1 MTFEIHNVGTVLGG
15 EAFLLVTEQSTALID
30 SGFAFGAK
38 GLVKNIAK
46 ILDGRPLDYI
56 LLTHSHYDHV
66 SGAQE
71 CRRHWPDAKIV
82 SAEHAAKV
90 FQKPSAIKTMMKLN
104 RSAARN
110 THHFPIFK
118 DNISGIST
126 DMIVKDGDVI
136 DLGDMKLEVLET
148 PGHTWDTIA
157 FWSAKE
163 KLLVS
168 NETIGVAVDIDNVTP
183 ACLVSFKKAVES
195 IERVR
200 ALAPESIVM
209 PHYGVVSGS
218 DVCAKYLE
226 SAYAGHMSY
235 KDMILEAYDG
245 GMEGDDLLK
254 YSKDRLWVGPIRIG
268 QPEAAFDLNNK
279 YIVPTI
285 VKEFRQ

>member
-15 EAFLLVTEQSTALID
+15 EAFLLVTEQKTALID

-38 GLVKNIAK
+38 GLVKNIAR
-46 ILDGRPLDYI
+46 ILGDRPLDYI
-56 LLTHSHYDHV
+56 LLTHSHYDHI

-82 SAEHAAKV
+82 SAAHAAKV

-104 RSAARN
+104 RSAAIN
-110 THHFPIFK
+110 THHFPIFR
-118 DNISGIST
+118 DNITGIST
-126 DMIVKDGDVI
+126 DIIVKEGDVI
-136 DLGDMKLEVLET
+136 DLGDMKLQVLET

-157 FWSAKE
+157 FWCAEE

-183 ACLVSFKKAVES
+183 ACLVSFKKAVEA
-195 IERVR
+195 IERAKELGPEIIVLPHFG
-200 ALAPESIVM
+200 AL
-209 PHYGVVSGS
+209 YGAA
-218 DVCAKYLE
+218 DCARYLE
-226 SAYAGHMSY
+226 SSYNGHVSY
-235 KDMILEAYDG
+235 RDMILDAYDKG
-245 GMEGDDLLK
+245 TKEEELLQ
-254 YSKDRLWVGPIRIG
+254 YSKDRLWVGPIKQG

-285 VKEFRQ
+285 IKEFRQ